1 MESLKAAK
9 SDERWKDA
17 CEDGSE
23 SSDECGDDGG
33 EDCDKF
39 VWLILICVRGFGRTD
54 ERTDGQTLVIVEFLW
69 QLKNIK
75 IWHTHSFIV

>member
-39 VWLILICVRGFGRTD
+39 EWLILICVRGFGRTD
-54 ERTDGQTLVIVEFLW
+54 ERTDIGDCRVSFATEKY
-69 QLKNIK
+69 KNL
-75 IWHTHSFIV
+75 TYSFFYCVV